1 MRFRHYAYALGGPP
15 AQWRNVPL
23 TMPVR
28 AGNVSFLKCLS
39 VDSERMDC
47 FTGGSW
53 LGNSTLNQA
62 AFVYQERIVF
72 KPMKPVR

>member
-1 MRFRHYAYALGGPP
+1 V
-15 AQWRNVPL
+15 Q
-23 TMPVR
+23 

-39 VDSERMDC
+39 VDGARIDC

-62 AFVYQERIVF
+62 SFVYQERIVF